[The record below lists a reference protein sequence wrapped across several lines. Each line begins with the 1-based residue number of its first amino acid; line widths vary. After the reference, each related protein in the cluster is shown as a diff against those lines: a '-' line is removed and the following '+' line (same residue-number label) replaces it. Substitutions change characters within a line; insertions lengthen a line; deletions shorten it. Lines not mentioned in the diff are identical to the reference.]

1 MNQRPGSNAPDY
13 LIIGHITRDLVNG
26 EIRLGGTAVYA
37 SLLAKRMG
45 LDTVLLT
52 SFAADLDLDILQG
65 IEIINQPGK
74 GTTTFKNIYNST
86 GRTQFILETA
96 PILNLDLIP
105 QDIKNARIIHFGP
118 VAGEIPILAGE
129 SFPGSQIGYSLQ
141 GWLRTWD
148 EGGQIESFDIHIPR
162 GRKPAPGIAFLSLE
176 DLDNQRSGLTRIREL
191 FPQVVLTTG
200 EMGAE
205 LYLNEQ
211 AEEVFTEPAE
221 PIDPTGA
228 GDIFAAA
235 YLIAKIKQGRSHT
248 EAARLANALAGISIL
263 RNGVD
268 GVPTE
273 SEIAEVQRNL

>member
-13 LIIGHITRDLVNG
+13 LIIGHITRDLVDG

-45 LDTVLLT
+45 LETVLLT
-52 SFAADLDLDILQG
+52 SFSGDLDLDVLDG

-74 GTTTFKNIYNST
+74 GTTTFKNIYNSA
-86 GRTQFILETA
+86 GRTQYILETA
-96 PILNLDLIP
+96 PILDLDLIP
-105 QDIKNARIIHFGP
+105 QDFKKAKIIHFGP

-129 SFPGSQIGYSLQ
+129 LFKDSHLGYSLQ

-148 EGGQIESFDIHIPR
+148 ESGKIESFDLDLPR
-162 GRKPAPGIAFLSLE
+162 GKNPAPGIAFLSLE
-176 DLDNQRSGLTRIREL
+176 DLDNQRSGLDRIREL

-200 EMGAE
+200 ELGAE
-205 LYLNEQ
+205 LYLDEQ
-211 AEEVFTEPAE
+211 VKEVTTVPVE

-235 YLIAKIKQGRSHT
+235 YLTAKFIQGKSHAD
-248 EAARLANALAGISIL
+248 AAQIANALAGISIL
-263 RNGVD
+263 REGVD

-273 SEIAEVQRNL
+273 CEITEVQRNR